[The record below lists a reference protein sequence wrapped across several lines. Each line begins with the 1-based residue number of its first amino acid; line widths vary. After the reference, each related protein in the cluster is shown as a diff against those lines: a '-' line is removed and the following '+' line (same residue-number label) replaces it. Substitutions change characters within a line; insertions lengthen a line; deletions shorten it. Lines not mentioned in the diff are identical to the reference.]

1 MGNAVVYDHD
11 EIDIAASRIR
21 ENAADVSTIKASLD
35 DMLNAMVTEA
45 SINTGSPAPVFGPI
59 LTSTQRVVER
69 LKGALD
75 IIAERL
81 EEGASIIEDASRGA
95 KGIAEEGA
103 SGVDKVA
110 SDAENTAAKPGSGFG
125 AGSGSGG
132 TGASDLG
139 SGSGSAS

>member
-1 MGNAVVYDHD
+1 MGNEVVYDHD
-11 EIDIAASRIR
+11 EIEVAASRIR
-21 ENAADVSTIKASLD
+21 ENAADVATIKGSLD

-59 LTSTQRVVER
+59 LTSAERVVER

-95 KGIAEEGA
+95 KNIAEEGA
-103 SGVDKVA
+103 AGVDRVA
-110 SDAENTAAKPGSGFG
+110 SDAENTAAKPGSGSG
-125 AGSGSGG
+125 AGTGG
-132 TGASDLG
+132 TRSEGAG
-139 SGSGSAS
+139 GSGSAS

>member
-11 EIDIAASRIR
+11 EIEVAASRIR
-21 ENAADVSTIKASLD
+21 ENAADVATIKGSLD

-59 LTSTQRVVER
+59 LTSAERVVDR

-103 SGVDKVA
+103 AGVDRVA
-110 SDAENTAAKPGSGFG
+110 SDAENTAAKPGSGSG
-125 AGSGSGG
+125 AGTGG
-132 TGASDLG
+132 TRSEGAG
-139 SGSGSAS
+139 GSGSAS

>member
-1 MGNAVVYDHD
+1 MANQVVYDHD
-11 EIDIAASRIR
+11 EIAVAASRIR
-21 ENAADVSTIKASLD
+21 ENAADVETIKASLD

-69 LKGALD
+69 LKSALD

-95 KGIAEEGA
+95 KNIAEEGA
-103 SGVDKVA
+103 SGVDRVA
-110 SDAENTAAKPGSGFG
+110 SDAANTGAKPSSG
-125 AGSGSGG
+125 AG
-132 TGASDLG
+132 TGASNL
-139 SGSGSAS
+139 GSGSASTS

>member
-11 EIDIAASRIR
+11 EIEVAASRIR
-21 ENAADVSTIKASLD
+21 ENAADVATIKGSLD

-59 LTSTQRVVER
+59 LTSAERVVDR

-103 SGVDKVA
+103 AGVDRVA
-110 SDAENTAAKPGSGFG
+110 SDAENTAAKPGSGS
-125 AGSGSGG
+125 GSGSG

>member
-11 EIDIAASRIR
+11 EIEIAASRIR
-21 ENAADVSTIKASLD
+21 ENAADVETIKASLD

-59 LTSTQRVVER
+59 LSATQRVVDR

-103 SGVDKVA
+103 SGVDQVA
-110 SDAENTAAKPGSGFG
+110 SDAENTAAKPGSG
-125 AGSGSGG
+125 SGSGDTGG
-132 TGASDLG
+132 TESGGAT
-139 SGSGSAS
+139 GSGSAS

>member
-11 EIDIAASRIR
+11 EIEVAASRIR
-21 ENAADVSTIKASLD
+21 ENAADVATIKSSLD

-59 LTSTQRVVER
+59 LTSAERVVNR
-69 LKGALD
+69 LKDALD

-95 KGIAEEGA
+95 KNIAEEGA
-103 SGVDKVA
+103 SGVDRVA
-110 SDAENTAAKPGSGFG
+110 ADAENAAAKPGSG
-125 AGSGSGG
+125 AGSGAGG
-132 TGASDLG
+132 ARSEGAG
-139 SGSGSAS
+139 NSGSAS

>member
-1 MGNAVVYDHD
+1 MGNEVVYDHD
-11 EIDIAASRIR
+11 EIESAASKIR
-21 ENAADVSTIKASLD
+21 ENAADVATIKASLD

-59 LTSTQRVVER
+59 LTSAQSVVQR

-95 KGIAEEGA
+95 KSIGEEGA
-103 SGVDKVA
+103 SGVNQVA
-110 SDAENTAAKPGSGFG
+110 ADAENTAAKPGSGAAG
-125 AGSGSGG
+125 GGSAGGSG
-132 TGASDLG
+132 TAS
-139 SGSGSAS
+139 

>member
-1 MGNAVVYDHD
+1 MADPVVYDHD
-11 EIDIAASRIR
+11 EIEVAASRIR

-59 LTSTQRVVER
+59 LTSAERVVNR
-69 LKGALD
+69 LKDALD

-95 KGIAEEGA
+95 KNIAEEGA
-103 SGVDKVA
+103 AGVDRVA
-110 SDAENTAAKPGSGFG
+110 ADAENTAAKVGSG
-125 AGSGSGG
+125 AGSG
-132 TGASDLG
+132 TGASGLG

>member
-11 EIDIAASRIR
+11 EIEVAASRIR

-125 AGSGSGG
+125 SGTGG
-132 TGASDLG
+132 TRSEGAG
-139 SGSGSAS
+139 GSGSAS